1 MVAAAFFQGKYTVLV
16 VAVPTMGAAVQLKE
30 GGVADEPGFFQ
41 FPGDGGGAAALRN
54 GDIDGFAGLFAA
66 VNLTFYGKNADDDKN
81 DEHQQD
87 HKSGPAF
94 FVFFIGHSIKAPVFF
109 SQIRGVSVCLL

>member
-1 MVAAAFFQGKYTVLV
+1 
-16 VAVPTMGAAVQLKE
+16 MGAAVQLKE

-66 VNLTFYGKNADDDKN
+66 VYFALYGKDTDDDEKN
-81 DEHQQD
+81 EHQQD
-87 HKSGPAF
+87 HKSGPAL
-94 FVFFIGHSIKAPVFF
+94 FVFFIGHSIKTPVFF